1 MPNPDSLRK
10 EVVGENHRRDGFGFL
25 RDTNDQEDAMSIA
38 SRLIDAA
45 EKKLGE
51 NMDYMRDIANAS
63 PAAFYKFALFMLFAS
78 HRKAAPVEACYLAAI
93 GALQDEDCG
102 PCLQIAVN
110 QALAQGVAP
119 EILSA
124 AIAGGAA
131 LDADH
136 RLYLDFGRA
145 VSANA
150 PEAEELR
157 LKLAEKLSAP
167 AMVDLAIAI
176 ASARVFPTL
185 KRGLGHAKSCSLVQV
200 KVPGKKTESTDF
212 ADSRGLKTTG

>member
-1 MPNPDSLRK
+1 M
-10 EVVGENHRRDGFGFL
+10 GI
-25 RDTNDQEDAMSIA
+25 T
-38 SRLIDAA
+38 SRLIDSA
-45 EKKLGE
+45 EKNFGE

-63 PAAFYKFALFMLFAS
+63 RGAFYKFALFLMFAK
-78 HRKAAPVEACYLAAI
+78 HRKAAPIDAYFLAAM
-93 GALQDEDCG
+93 GALQHEDCG

-110 QALAQGVAP
+110 GAVAAGVKP

-124 AIAGGAA
+124 ALAGGAS

-136 RLYLDFGRA
+136 RMYLDFGRA

-157 LKLAEKLSAP
+157 LKIAEKLPPA

-200 KVPGKKTESTDF
+200 RVPGASKEPAYFAGSRESVKS
-212 ADSRGLKTTG
+212 A

>member
-1 MPNPDSLRK
+1 
-10 EVVGENHRRDGFGFL
+10 
-25 RDTNDQEDAMSIA
+25 MSIA

-51 NMDYMRDIANAS
+51 NMDYMRDIAKAS

-78 HRKAAPVEACYLAAI
+78 HRKAAPVDAQYLAAI
-93 GALQDEDCG
+93 GALQHEDCG

-110 QALAQGVAP
+110 QALSAGVAL

-124 AIAGGAA
+124 AIAGGDA
-131 LDADH
+131 LDSDH

-145 VSANA
+145 VAANA

-157 LKLAEKLSAP
+157 LKLAEKLSPA

-185 KRGLGHAKSCSLVQV
+185 KRSLGHAKSCSLVQV
-200 KVPGKKTESTDF
+200 KVPGEKRESADF
-212 ADSRGLKTTG
+212 ADSRRFEDSFRIREIRGFFFSERWCYTARQLR

>member
-1 MPNPDSLRK
+1 
-10 EVVGENHRRDGFGFL
+10 
-25 RDTNDQEDAMSIA
+25 MSIA
-38 SRLIDAA
+38 SRLIDSA
-45 EKKLGE
+45 EKKFGE

-63 PAAFYKFALFMLFAS
+63 PTAFYKFALFMLFAS
-78 HRKAAPVEACYLAAI
+78 HRKAAPVEAQYLAAI
-93 GALQDEDCG
+93 GALQHEDCG

-124 AIAGGAA
+124 AIAGGHA
-131 LDADH
+131 LDPDH

-157 LKLAEKLSAP
+157 LKVAERLSAP

-200 KVPGKKTESTDF
+200 KVPGIENESADW
-212 ADSRGLKTTG
+212 ADSRRIRITG